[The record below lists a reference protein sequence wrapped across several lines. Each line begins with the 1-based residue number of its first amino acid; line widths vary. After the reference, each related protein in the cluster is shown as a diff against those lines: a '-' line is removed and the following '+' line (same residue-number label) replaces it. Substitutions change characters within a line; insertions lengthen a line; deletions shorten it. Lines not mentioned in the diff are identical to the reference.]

1 MKHLRKPEWIR
12 MHFGNVANFAKVK
25 NQCADRQL
33 NTVCAAAKCPNLG
46 ECFGRKTASF
56 LILGDICTRRCPF
69 CNIAHGKPKPPN
81 PQEAENLA
89 QTVQD
94 LNLKYVVITSVDR
107 DDLKDGGASHFI
119 LCIQKIREK
128 NSDIKIEILTPDFRG
143 RLEKAISIL
152 NQNPP
157 DVFNHNLETIPR
169 LYKTIRPGAD
179 YAHSLKLLK
188 NFKEKNPHIFTKSG
202 LMLGLGENKDEII
215 SVLKDLKNNY
225 VDFLT
230 LGQYLQPSK
239 THLSVQKFYT
249 IEEFAEFAEIAKNL
263 GFSKIASAPL
273 VRSSYW
279 ADHFFE

>member
-25 NQCADRQL
+25 NQCAD
-33 NTVCAAAKCPNLG
+33 
-46 ECFGRKTASF
+46 

-179 YAHSLKLLK
+179 YVHSLKLLK

-239 THLSVQKFYT
+239 THVPVQKFYT